1 MTTVLIVDDHKNIRN
16 LIEIYLKRD
25 GLNVLSASD
34 GKEALAMMEN
44 HKVDLMV
51 VDIMMPHIDGYTVV
65 EELRMSGFNL
75 PILMITAKTSFKDKK
90 IGFDLGIDDYMSK
103 PLDMDELVLRVRA
116 LLRRS
121 NISSDKSIQLQT
133 ITLDYESLEV
143 RTKDKIDTLPMKEFY
158 LLYKLLS
165 YPNKIFTRLELMDD
179 IWGYD
184 SDVDYRTVDVHIKR
198 LRDRFEDVVDF
209 DIVTVRGLGYKGVIQ
224 S

>member
-198 LRDRFEDVVDF
+198 LRDRFEDVDDF